1 MQYVAFLFYF
11 VLGCTVKFDHHLM
24 YCSTRKHDGRKIHEQ
39 YGKSSQ
45 YSFDCCKN
53 HSFCNNG
60 STWPELAPVPTFDY
74 EYEDTNLPAS
84 GKLPPSIT
92 NTPQPAQIVVAI
104 IVPVVVVA
112 LLLAIIVFI
121 MKRCHNIKMKN
132 LASAM
137 NIFQTNGSHWERNL
151 NGDAELLDGIR
162 FRPVGDSTLRA
173 FGAEEDDLTS
183 GSGSGMPQLVQRT
196 LAKQIQLQEVI
207 GKGRYGK
214 VHKGRWNG
222 ENIAV
227 KIFLTKDEFSYNREI
242 DIYSTVL
249 LRHEN
254 ILEYVGSD
262 VTSLHSCT
270 QFWLVTRY
278 YQHGS
283 LYDFL
288 KDPARPYL
296 TTCQAYGILHS
307 CLRGLVHLHQEIFGT
322 NVQNQDNYKP
332 AIAHR
337 DIKSKNILVR
347 DDGFSCVIADFGLAA
362 TYNSKEHNIDVKE
375 NYRVGTKRYMA
386 PEVLSLKTDDKDK
399 NPTFES
405 YKKADVYSW
414 ALVMWEVVRRTQ
426 YTTINMDNNYSPTH
440 AENEQPL
447 VSEDENSYALPY
459 HLDVGPDPSFDEM
472 IKVVCLDKKRPRIP
486 AKWSSGQNNFFA
498 GLSSIMRECWHEK
511 PDVRHSMLRI
521 KKNLS
526 ELQNYAIQ
534 LDKIEHNDNSA
545 GCYFSVYGPIL
556 SNQALNSHS
565 HNNFNENPGLHGR
578 GAGFSFSR
586 HSITGG
592 GHRAM
597 GDLHGSGGSGSVNS
611 TATQS
616 SYCSSGYQSKLG
628 SQSGSVGHGGLT
640 SHENIAAPFGIDYQS
655 THPTSSN
662 LSRPNLPE
670 NESHAGIPS
679 SDILHPRLDI
689 PDVHNTR
696 AAAVPLSQSRN
707 MLPRLHMFGSHTV
720 NPVLDE
726 QDEEGTQT

>member
-1 MQYVAFLFYF
+1 MLLPWLNLFYF

-92 NTPQPAQIVVAI
+92 NRTQPAQIVVAI

-112 LLLAIIVFI
+112 LLLVIIVFI

-137 NIFQTNGSHWERNL
+137 NIFQANGSPWERNL
-151 NGDAELLDGIR
+151 HGDVELLDGIR

-173 FGAEEDDLTS
+173 FGAEEDELTS

-196 LAKQIQLQEVI
+196 LAKQITLQEVI

-227 KIFLTKDEFSYNREI
+227 KIFLTKDEVSYNREI

-262 VTSLHSCT
+262 VTSINSCT

-296 TTCQAYGILHS
+296 TTCQAYGILNS

-362 TYNSKEHNIDVKE
+362 TYNSKEHDIDVKE

-386 PEVLSLKTDDKDK
+386 PEVLIEDK
-399 NPTFES
+399 NKYKTFES

-414 ALVMWEVVRRTQ
+414 ALVMWEIARRTQ
-426 YTTINMDNNYSPTH
+426 YSSIPAENIHSPTY
-440 AENEQPL
+440 AENEHQL

-472 IKVVCLDKKRPRIP
+472 IKVVCLDKKRPKIP
-486 AKWSSGQNNFFA
+486 VKWSSGQNNFFA
-498 GLSSIMRECWHEK
+498 GLSNIMRECWHEK

-526 ELQNYAIQ
+526 ELQNYAIE
-534 LDKIEHNDNSA
+534 LDRIEHKDTSA

-556 SNQALNSHS
+556 SNQTLNSHL
-565 HNNFNENPGLHGR
+565 HNNPNENQSLNGR
-578 GAGFSFSR
+578 GSGFSFSR

-597 GDLHGSGGSGSVNS
+597 GDLYGSGGSGSVNS

-628 SQSGSVGHGGLT
+628 SHSGSVGHGSLT
-640 SHENIAAPFGIDYQS
+640 SHENIAAPFGTEYQF

-662 LSRPNLPE
+662 LRRPNLPE
-670 NESHAGIPS
+670 NESQAAILPS
-679 SDILHPRLDI
+679 N
-689 PDVHNTR
+689 V
-696 AAAVPLSQSRN
+696 
-707 MLPRLHMFGSHTV
+707 
-720 NPVLDE
+720 
-726 QDEEGTQT
+726 